1 MTNTYI
7 KKFSPD
13 VSHDKI
19 REFEIDILG
28 DPEKMNQDDDFDV
41 KYY

>member
-7 KKFSPD
+7 RKFSPD

-19 REFEIDILG
+19 REFEVDILG
-28 DPEKMNQDDDFDV
+28 ETEKL
-41 KYY
+41 KPKI